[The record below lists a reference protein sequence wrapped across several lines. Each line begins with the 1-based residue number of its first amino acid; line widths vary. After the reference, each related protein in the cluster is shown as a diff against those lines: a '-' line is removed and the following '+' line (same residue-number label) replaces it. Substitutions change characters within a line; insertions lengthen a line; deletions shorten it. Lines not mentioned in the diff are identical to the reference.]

1 MLQYIASAADVSKT
15 IHKNLL
21 TTCKIISASAKINSC
36 YKLERHIIANAT
48 EDVHSI
54 LLPTDMTHSALY
66 AKRAPLCPIATCVY
80 W

>member
-1 MLQYIASAADVSKT
+1 MQQFCILRHHFYVTIYSKCCRCIKT

-36 YKLERHIIANAT
+36 YELERHIIANAT

-54 LLPTDMTHSALY
+54 LLPT
-66 AKRAPLCPIATCVY
+66 
-80 W
+80 